1 MIETINAGQPLIP
14 FMQFGDCIRIEMMD
28 DSELSIFGAID
39 QCVTA
44 GEAG

>member
-14 FMQFGDCIRIEMMD
+14 FMQFSDCIRIEMMD